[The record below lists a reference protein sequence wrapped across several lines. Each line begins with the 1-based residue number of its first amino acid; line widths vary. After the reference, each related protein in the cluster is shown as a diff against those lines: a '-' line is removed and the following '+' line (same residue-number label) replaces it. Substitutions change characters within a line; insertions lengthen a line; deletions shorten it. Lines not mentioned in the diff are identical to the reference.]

1 MRPVTIGQIEKATG
15 GRIALGNK
23 DALVTGVSTDS
34 REAGENDL
42 FIPLI
47 GKNHDAH
54 DFIFQSIQNGCRN
67 FVVSRRELF
76 QQSLL

>member
-34 REAGENDL
+34 REAGENNL

-47 GKNHDAH
+47 KKNHNAH
-54 DFIFQSIQNGCRN
+54 NFVFQSIQNKIGRAH
-67 FVVSRRELF
+67 V
-76 QQSLL
+76 